1 MKQSINF
8 FDRTWGSIDFEQVSL
23 ELGIGFVRL
32 KGNLSLSLNNAD
44 GHENVQWTNLR
55 SNWFARNYHGQEK
68 PLGVGQIWPDRI
80 ETENRALERNIP
92 VFIDL
97 DYGRMASL
105 ENLRSG
111 KDIYFKIRL
120 DGWASRATQPDSR
133 SHGLEISAHIPLSE
147 WLKRLDESGYKKTL
161 LLEIPVP
168 EVQRDEALCRAADH
182 LEMAQRHLLNGHYRD
197 CVGACRDVVSAID
210 FIEFS
215 ADKDRDLRSVTE
227 GIQRKASDLRSK
239 DERIYLLRHSFKQIA
254 HAARHDDRLPA
265 ENESSE
271 GGEKALPFSWEPEDA
286 RLAFSVAAALYRY
299 AYEMKGGRNGG

>member
-1 MKQSINF
+1 MGPVRMVSGLGFFRMEARINCVLHPVNGE
-8 FDRTWGSIDFEQVSL
+8 DYIEWSQLRCQW
-23 ELGIGFVRL
+23 
-32 KGNLSLSLNNAD
+32 NARGQD
-44 GHENVQWTNLR
+44 GATR
-55 SNWFARNYHGQEK
+55 
-68 PLGVGQIWPDRI
+68 PLGTGRIWPDRLI
-80 ETENRALERNIP
+80 TEVETREPSLD
-92 VFIDL
+92 VSIDFDL
-97 DYGRMASL
+97 GRMAAL
-105 ENLRSG
+105 ENLRAG
-111 KDIYFKIRL
+111 GDVHFTVL
-120 DGWASRATQPDSR
+120 LEGWASQGTNLPQQYWLNAEVTVPR
-133 SHGLEISAHIPLSE
+133 SE
-147 WLKRLDESGYKKTL
+147 WLKRLEESGYKKTL

-168 EVQRDEALCRAADH
+168 EVPANEALSPAARH
-182 LEMAQRHLLNGHYRD
+182 LEMAQKHLLSGHYRD

-286 RLAFSVAAALYRY
+286 RLAFSIAAALYRY